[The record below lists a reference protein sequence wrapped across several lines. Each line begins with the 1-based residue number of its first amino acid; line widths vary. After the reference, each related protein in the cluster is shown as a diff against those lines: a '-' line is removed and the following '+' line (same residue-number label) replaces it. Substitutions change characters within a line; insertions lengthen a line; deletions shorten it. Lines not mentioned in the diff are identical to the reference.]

1 MSLAVNVLTKL
12 YWKKSLLV
20 IDKMLWLFVNTLT
33 VYDEHYLLNRDNLKQ
48 QIQMRLSEKQK
59 TVSEY
64 FFAVLKS
71 ILYFKHLPNKD
82 DPRS

>member
-64 FFAVLKS
+64 SFAVLKS
-71 ILYFKHLPNKD
+71 ILNFKHLPNKD
-82 DPRS
+82 DTRS